1 MARKKRAQEELA
13 AEMKIEKK
21 RIRDEVWFLLW
32 LTVPIFINMQYY
44 F

>member
-21 RIRDEVWFLLW
+21 RIRDEVRYFCGRLL
-32 LTVPIFINMQYY
+32 IICINIKYY
-44 F
+44 L

>member
-21 RIRDEVWFLLW
+21 RIKDEVW
-32 LTVPIFINMQYY
+32 Y
-44 F
+44 FVVVDF